1 MNKNTDPHPHS
12 PKAILEELET
22 LVEEAEQMATES
34 ESHAGNGVESVRD
47 RFAAMQD
54 RFGQL
59 YVSARNGLAA
69 GARHTGRFVRTNPGQ
84 SLAIAASVGVLLG
97 VILGRRK

>member
-1 MNKNTDPHPHS
+1 MKKNTDPHPHS

-34 ESHAGNGVESVRD
+34 TTHAGNGVESVHE
-47 RFAAMQD
+47 RFAAVQD

-59 YVSARNGLAA
+59 YTHARNGLAA
-69 GARHTGRFVRTNPGQ
+69 GARHAGKFVRANPVQ
-84 SLAIAASVGVLLG
+84 SLAVAAGVGVLLG